1 MKINKSILL
10 VTVVLC
16 SFLFYGCSNSDS
28 NRYVVVSTGGNDGQF
43 PVVLDT
49 KTREIFVI
57 TVWDSKAPDIV
68 KKSLDAATK

>member
-1 MKINKSILL
+1 MKISKSILF
-10 VTVVLC
+10 VTAILC
-16 SFLFYGCSNSDS
+16 TFLFSGCSSSDS